1 MALVDTSVL
10 LDLVTDDASWAGWSI
25 DQLKAASLQGPLLI
39 NDMIYAELG
48 VRYER
53 IETLDSF
60 IAEAGLELLA
70 LPRAALFLAGKVF
83 VPFRARIQAHCL

>member
-1 MALVDTSVL
+1 
-10 LDLVTDDASWAGWSI
+10 
-25 DQLKAASLQGPLLI
+25 
-39 NDMIYAELG
+39 MIYAELG

-83 VPFRARIQAHCL
+83 APFRARIQAHCL